1 MTHRELLLYWS
12 TVGFQVLLC
21 ALVYFRNLRRRLPF
35 FALHVIVL
43 LIGTLG
49 VQLVY
54 RHFGFRSVASFNA
67 YRIAAGLI
75 VIARSFA
82 VAELCRYE
90 LRAYRG
96 IWALTW
102 RFLALLALFFL
113 GRAAFDAWGQVGGIA
128 IYGLTIERDFG
139 ISSIVILLAMLS
151 IRNYYGLTLPRL
163 EKSIAVGLCVVW
175 FIDILNNTMLR
186 YAFTEYL
193 SFWFFPKYA
202 TLWPGIRSQVESAN
216 DLWNTIRTSG
226 LIVSISIWCYA
237 LREPLPAPA
246 KPPVLLPAE
255 VYRELSPAVNLR
267 LRAFNDKLLE
277 MLKS

>member
-96 IWALTW
+96 IWSLTW
-102 RFLALLALFFL
+102 RFLALLAPFFL

-139 ISSIVILLAMLS
+139 ISSIVILLAILS
-151 IRNYYGLTLPRL
+151 IRKSYGLTLPRL
-163 EKSIAVGLCVVW
+163 EKSIAVV
-175 FIDILNNTMLR
+175 
-186 YAFTEYL
+186 
-193 SFWFFPKYA
+193 
-202 TLWPGIRSQVESAN
+202 
-216 DLWNTIRTSG
+216 
-226 LIVSISIWCYA
+226 
-237 LREPLPAPA
+237 
-246 KPPVLLPAE
+246 
-255 VYRELSPAVNLR
+255 
-267 LRAFNDKLLE
+267 
-277 MLKS
+277 